1 MSNLHWSLIA
11 LAGSKREIWNLKK
24 DIEKEKKFDRVITFE
39 MPGDYGEFPDTTGYT
54 DNNWETIEL
63 DQEDSAVFPY
73 MQKCMDA
80 CIDFVN
86 KKVETVNGL
95 GYMNIE
101 GTIHWPK
108 FGGTVFAV
116 TGHVTAEPMILRK
129 GILN

>member
-1 MSNLHWSLIA
+1 MIHWSIIT
-11 LAGSKREIWNLKK
+11 LAGTKCELWKLKK
-24 DIEKEKKFDRVITFE
+24 DIEKEKQYDRVITFE
-39 MPGDYGEFPDTTGYT
+39 MPGDFGEFPDTIDYE
-54 DNNWETIEL
+54 NWETIEL
-63 DQEDSAVFPY
+63 DQEDSAVFPF

-86 KKVETVNGL
+86 NKSEIVDKL

-116 TGHVTAEPMILRK
+116 TGHVTAEPMLLKK
-129 GILN
+129 GMLN